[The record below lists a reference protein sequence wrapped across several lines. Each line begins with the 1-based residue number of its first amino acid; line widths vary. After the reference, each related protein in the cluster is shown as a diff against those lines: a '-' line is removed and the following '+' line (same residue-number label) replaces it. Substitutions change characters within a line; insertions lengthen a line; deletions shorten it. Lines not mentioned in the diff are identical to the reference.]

1 MPKKQ
6 RPSFQKRQKEMAR
19 QQKQKEKE
27 ARRVERKL
35 QRESGIVEDDDL
47 HVLTAPLPLPE
58 ELAGG
63 PAADEDGSNAGEGG
77 ERA

>member
-1 MPKKQ
+1 MAKKQ

-35 QRESGIVEDDDL
+35 QRESGVVEEETL
-47 HVLTAPLPLPE
+47 EVLD
-58 ELAGG
+58 G
-63 PAADEDGSNAGEGG
+63 PPDFSDETGG
-77 ERA
+77 EADSPAGPEDRG